1 MNIIDLRSDTLTNP
15 TKAMRKAM
23 SEAEVGDD
31 VFSEDPTVNQLE
43 KIAAERMG
51 KEAAIFVPSGTMGN
65 LISILSHCER
75 GDEVILGDQSH
86 IFLNEVGGLSALG
99 GIHPHIIKNEPDGTL
114 DLKTIEQ
121 KIRTSDIHYPPTRL
135 ITLENTHNYCMG
147 SPISPEYMRQVG
159 NLAQKYNL
167 KIHIDG
173 ARIFNAA
180 IALKL
185 DVKDLLGEAD
195 SVMFCLSK
203 GLSAPVGSIVCGS
216 KNFIHKT
223 RKWRKMVGGGM
234 RQSGHLAA
242 AGIIALN
249 DLTDRLKEDHSN
261 AQKLAQGLARLKRIV
276 LKPELIK
283 TNIIFFSLEHS
294 NIKPETFL
302 ENLEAQGIKILMIH
316 EGVFRIVL
324 HREISET
331 QVELVIKAM
340 KEITK

>member
-1 MNIIDLRSDTLTNP
+1 
-15 TKAMRKAM
+15 MRKAM
-23 SEAEVGDD
+23 AEAEVGDD
-31 VFSEDPTVNQLE
+31 VFSEDPTVNQIE

-65 LISILSHCER
+65 LISMLSHCKR

-86 IFLNEVGGLSALG
+86 IFLNEVGGLAALG
-99 GIHPHIIKNEPDGTL
+99 GVHPHIIKNEPDGTL
-114 DLKTIEQ
+114 DIKIIEQ
-121 KIRTSDIHYPPTRL
+121 KIRASDVHYPPTRL
-135 ITLENTHNYCMG
+135 IALENTHNYCMG

-159 NLAQKYNL
+159 SLAKKYNL

-180 IALKL
+180 IALKI
-185 DVKDLLGEAD
+185 DVKDLVCEAD

-203 GLSAPVGSIVCGS
+203 GLSAPVGSLVCGC
-216 KNFIHKT
+216 KDFIHKT

-242 AGIIALN
+242 AGLIALN
-249 DLTDRLKEDHSN
+249 NLTERLEEDHAN
-261 AQKLAQGLARLKRIV
+261 AQKLAQGIARLKGIV

-283 TNIIFFSLEHS
+283 TNIIFFRLEYQ
-294 NIKPETFL
+294 NIKPESFL
-302 ENLEAQGIKILMIH
+302 KNLESQGIKILMIH

-331 QVELVIKAM
+331 QVELVIKA
-340 KEITK
+340 ITELIK

>member
-1 MNIIDLRSDTLTNP
+1 
-15 TKAMRKAM
+15 MRKAM

-185 DVKDLLGEAD
+185 DVKDLLCEAD

-294 NIKPETFL
+294 NIKPKTFL

-331 QVELVIKAM
+331 QVELVIKA
-340 KEITK
+340 ITSLTK

>member
-1 MNIIDLRSDTLTNP
+1 MNIIDLRSDTLTHP

-23 SEAEVGDD
+23 AEAEVGDD

-43 KIAAERMG
+43 KFAAKRMG

-65 LISILSHCER
+65 LISMLSHCKR

-185 DVKDLLGEAD
+185 DVKDLLCEAD

-249 DLTDRLKEDHSN
+249 DLTERLKEDHSN

-276 LKPELIK
+276 LKPEFIK

>member
-1 MNIIDLRSDTLTNP
+1 MKKIDLRSDTVTFP
-15 TKAMRKAM
+15 TPTMMNAIAN
-23 SEAEVGDD
+23 SQLGDD
-31 VFSEDPTVNQLE
+31 VYVEDNDTIQLE
-43 KIAAERMG
+43 KLAAKITD
-51 KEAAIFVPSGTMGN
+51 KEAALLVSSGTMGN
-65 LISILSHCER
+65 LISMLSHCKR

-121 KIRTSDIHYPPTRL
+121 KIRASDLHYPPTRL

-147 SPISPEYMRQVG
+147 SPISPEYMKQVG
-159 NLAQKYNL
+159 NLAKKYNL

-185 DVKDLLGEAD
+185 NVKDLLCEAD

-203 GLSAPVGSIVCGS
+203 GLSAPVGSIVCGG
-216 KNFIHKT
+216 KDFINKT

-249 DLTDRLKEDHSN
+249 DLTKRLEEDHSN
-261 AQKLAQGLARLKRIV
+261 AQKLAQGIARLKGIV

-283 TNIIFFSLEHS
+283 TNIIFFRLEYS
-294 NIKPETFL
+294 NIKPESFL
-302 ENLEAQGIKILMIH
+302 KSLESKGIKILMIH

-331 QVELVIKAM
+331 QVELVIKA
-340 KEITK
+340 ITALLK

>member
-1 MNIIDLRSDTLTNP
+1 
-15 TKAMRKAM
+15 MRKAM
-23 SEAEVGDD
+23 AEAEVGDD
-31 VFSEDPTVNQLE
+31 VFSEDPTVNHLE
-43 KIAAERMG
+43 KIAAEKMD

-65 LISILSHCER
+65 LISMLSHCER

-86 IFLNEVGGLSALG
+86 IFLNEVGGLAALG
-99 GIHPHIIKNEPDGTL
+99 GVHPHIIKNEPDGTL
-114 DLKTIEQ
+114 DIKTIEQ
-121 KIRTSDIHYPPTRL
+121 KIRASDVHYPPTRL
-135 ITLENTHNYCMG
+135 IALENTHNYCMG
-147 SPISPEYMRQVG
+147 SPISPDYMRQVG
-159 NLAQKYNL
+159 ALAQKYNL

-185 DVKDLLGEAD
+185 DVKDLLCEAD

-203 GLSAPVGSIVCGS
+203 GLSAPVGSIVCGN

-249 DLTDRLKEDHSN
+249 DLTERLEEDHTN
-261 AQKLAQGLARLKRIV
+261 TQKLAQGLAILKGIV
-276 LKPELIK
+276 LEPELIK
-283 TNIIFFSLEHS
+283 TNIIFFRLEYT

-302 ENLEAQGIKILMIH
+302 KSLELQGIKILMIH
-316 EGVFRIVL
+316 EGIFRIVL
-324 HREISET
+324 HREISEV
-331 QVELVIKAM
+331 QVELVIKTI
-340 KEITK
+340 KDLTK

>member
-185 DVKDLLGEAD
+185 DVKDLLCEAD

-249 DLTDRLKEDHSN
+249 DLTERLKEDHFN

-294 NIKPETFL
+294 NINPETFL